1 MRQPP
6 TRSWIGCGPICRGGD
21 RPAQGWRMQSGAVHA
36 AAGAT
41 GRIRTT
47 RPLERAEEA
56 DHVHLVGQRGA
67 GSALRRLREAAD
79 PHRRRATGALPDHL
93 AVEAAHHSVTVD
105 LHVDFGWQQNC
116 LRPSMRVNRPQCA
129 RVPYSAESL
138 VRVEASWYGRTLRA
152 IPEVLSQVGYQQADH
167 GESLLTSHHCCLGA
181 AEGARPGWVGSSA
194 GALSGLLD
202 SWAEASTA
210 HAARIG
216 DHSYGMHLAAV
227 GFAEMEE
234 HNAAALAAVYP
245 TGGGSA
251 RCDGVDVS

>member
-1 MRQPP
+1 
-6 TRSWIGCGPICRGGD
+6 
-21 RPAQGWRMQSGAVHA
+21 
-36 AAGAT
+36 
-41 GRIRTT
+41 
-47 RPLERAEEA
+47 
-56 DHVHLVGQRGA
+56 
-67 GSALRRLREAAD
+67 
-79 PHRRRATGALPDHL
+79 
-93 AVEAAHHSVTVD
+93 
-105 LHVDFGWQQNC
+105 
-116 LRPSMRVNRPQCA
+116 MRVNRPQCA

-216 DHSYGMHLAAV
+216 DHAYGMHLAAV

>member
-1 MRQPP
+1 
-6 TRSWIGCGPICRGGD
+6 
-21 RPAQGWRMQSGAVHA
+21 
-36 AAGAT
+36 
-41 GRIRTT
+41 
-47 RPLERAEEA
+47 
-56 DHVHLVGQRGA
+56 
-67 GSALRRLREAAD
+67 
-79 PHRRRATGALPDHL
+79 
-93 AVEAAHHSVTVD
+93 
-105 LHVDFGWQQNC
+105 
-116 LRPSMRVNRPQCA
+116 MRVNRPQCA

-251 RCDGVDVS
+251 RCDGVTLADIERWDPTAIRTVFRPRSTARTAHAPHRRRCVTPWGCSALAVRPPRRHR

>member
-1 MRQPP
+1 
-6 TRSWIGCGPICRGGD
+6 
-21 RPAQGWRMQSGAVHA
+21 
-36 AAGAT
+36 
-41 GRIRTT
+41 
-47 RPLERAEEA
+47 
-56 DHVHLVGQRGA
+56 
-67 GSALRRLREAAD
+67 
-79 PHRRRATGALPDHL
+79 
-93 AVEAAHHSVTVD
+93 
-105 LHVDFGWQQNC
+105 
-116 LRPSMRVNRPQCA
+116 MRVNRPQ
-129 RVPYSAESL
+129 RSAIPTRFHTNQTFGGVWHTS
-138 VRVEASWYGRTLRA
+138 TLRA

>member
-1 MRQPP
+1 MSLSRETPESGARHMLLASGIGSSVADSPTAAPP
-6 TRSWIGCGPICRGGD
+6 SRACGPVSAGPQATQIAANSKVR
-21 RPAQGWRMQSGAVHA
+21 RPVS
-36 AAGAT
+36 
-41 GRIRTT
+41 
-47 RPLERAEEA
+47 
-56 DHVHLVGQRGA
+56 
-67 GSALRRLREAAD
+67 
-79 PHRRRATGALPDHL
+79 
-93 AVEAAHHSVTVD
+93 
-105 LHVDFGWQQNC
+105 
-116 LRPSMRVNRPQCA
+116 SMRVNRPQCA